1 MRETDPYQLIFMI
14 WASTQHYA
22 DFQAQV
28 LAILNKAE
36 FDSDLLQETASFIS
50 GMILRGCGLS
60 VKDNKP

>member
-1 MRETDPYQLIFMI
+1 
-14 WASTQHYA
+14 
-22 DFQAQV
+22 V

-50 GMILRGCGLS
+50 GMILRGCGLT